1 MSTRRKIRE
10 LDYTTEQIVRYEREN
25 DLDMGEAFEGYEQA
39 LDWLYEAIEDEP
51 DYQLDHS
58 EHEEFFELM
67 MKTGLHKTDQ
77 KEMIWKLEKRLEE
90 YRTQGYDQT
99 ELITRY
105 KLEAEE
111 LGKTPSARDARN
123 ADHMPTETSYKN
135 SFEDW
140 SNARWRAGHTGHEK
154 LGTGLLLEKLNNH
167 IHEENEERP
176 IDEYQI
182 PTGPELDE
190 AEDGPS
196 ERALRNDE
204 EIGSL
209 EHALEQLGFQHLRE
223 EKEQTGKWMS
233 EEIRPEEA
241 PKEEALD

>member
-10 LDYTTEQIVRYEREN
+10 LDYITEQIVRYEREN
-25 DLDMGEAFEGYEQA
+25 DLEMGEAFEGYEEA
-39 LDWLYEAIEDEP
+39 LDWLYEAMEEEP

-90 YRTQGYDQT
+90 YKTQGYDQT

-111 LGKTPSARDARN
+111 LGKTPSARDARS
-123 ADHMPTETSYKN
+123 ADHMPTEISYRN

-140 SNARWRAGHTGHEK
+140 ANARWRAGHKGHEK
-154 LGTGLLLEKLNNH
+154 LGTDLLLEKLNYH
-167 IHEENEERP
+167 IHRENKDRP

-182 PTGPELDE
+182 TTGPELDE
-190 AEDGPS
+190 AENAPS
-196 ERALRNDE
+196 EKALRNDE
-204 EIGSL
+204 EIGSY
-209 EHALEQLGFQHLRE
+209 ESALEQLGFRHLRE
-223 EKEQTGKWMS
+223 EGTETERWVDEGIGQEQ
-233 EEIRPEEA
+233 A